1 MNKFLLG
8 ALTGVAAT
16 VVAVKYKDEIRQY
29 KDELKDL
36 CEEIIEKC
44 LVEKGEKI
52 ELEPTSSTTTTPTI

>member
-29 KDELKDL
+29 KDELKEL
-36 CEEIIEKC
+36 CEELIEKC
-44 LVEKGEKI
+44 LEEKEERI
-52 ELEPTSSTTTTPTI
+52 ELEPTSTTPTV